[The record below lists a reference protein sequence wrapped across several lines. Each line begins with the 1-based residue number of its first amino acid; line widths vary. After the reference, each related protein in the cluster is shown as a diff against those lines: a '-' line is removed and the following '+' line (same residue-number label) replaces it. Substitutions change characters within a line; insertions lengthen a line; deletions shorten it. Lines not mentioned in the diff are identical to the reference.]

1 MEKAQADG
9 AVESEN
15 SMTHCNLFSFFGV
28 IHAFQLA
35 PMCPSTADFRRGHAI
50 RRAFGFDDSALADV
64 QSDVVIPL
72 RGVEF
77 VDGSAGF
84 ERLAI
89 GSFSGGQAAG
99 CAAVTAEHGVAAVIA
114 VPAELPKRPRKKAG
128 AVRHAV
134 PDPFLTIFLCL
145 LTARGVLL
153 CLRPDFARR
162 AVDVPPAIT
171 QCRLELRN
179 QLKG

>member
-1 MEKAQADG
+1 
-9 AVESEN
+9 
-15 SMTHCNLFSFFGV
+15 MTHCNLFSFLGV

-35 PMCPSTADFRRGHAI
+35 PMRPSTADFRRDNAI
-50 RRAFGFDDSALADV
+50 RRAFGFDNRARADI

-77 VDGSAGF
+77 VDGCAGF

-89 GSFSGGQAAG
+89 GSFSSGQAAG
-99 CAAVTAEHGVAAVIA
+99 CAALTAEHGVAAVIA

-134 PDPFLTIFLCL
+134 SDPLLTIFLCL
-145 LTARGVLL
+145 FTARGVLL

-162 AVDVPPAIT
+162 AVDIPPVIA

-179 QLKG
+179 QLGG

>member
-1 MEKAQADG
+1 
-9 AVESEN
+9 
-15 SMTHCNLFSFFGV
+15 MTHCYLFSFLGV
-28 IHAFQLA
+28 IHALQLA
-35 PMCPSTADFRRGHAI
+35 PMRPPAADFRRDHAI
-50 RRAFGFDDSALADV
+50 RRAFGFDDRALADV

-99 CAAVTAEHGVAAVIA
+99 CAAVTAEHGVAAVLA

-134 PDPFLTIFLCL
+134 SDPLLTIFLCL
-145 LTARGVLL
+145 FTARGVLL

-179 QLKG
+179 QLGG